1 MKQQKLNGSAKSDDV
16 KSNDYV
22 RQPEQVVEQVTG
34 YEDDVLLLSKLKE
47 YLANYMLLSVYLV
60 LLLIPIYAIVKSAM
74 NQNWI
79 MMIID
84 VVLVPVGFVHGL
96 LMLFGV
102 V

>member
-1 MKQQKLNGSAKSDDV
+1 MKQQKLNGSATSDGV
-16 KSNDYV
+16 KSNDYA
-22 RQPEQVVEQVTG
+22 RQPEQVAG